1 LLLDSRAVASQPAT
15 GAGSNETS
23 LVSADGAPELVPA
36 GHVPD
41 LWIVGKDA
49 TGAGKDADAKAAG
62 ADSPLVVQVASVTS
76 DAMGVLEKLKNTFD
90 VVVLDAG
97 PVLSAPETV
106 RIVPHVDGVIFAIRS
121 GSTRMPDAS
130 AAIHQLRLLGAPIL
144 GAVLLGSNENAY
156 ESSYQLRPQPA
167 T

>member
-1 LLLDSRAVASQPAT
+1 
-15 GAGSNETS
+15 
-23 LVSADGAPELVPA
+23 
-36 GHVPD
+36 
-41 LWIVGKDA
+41 
-49 TGAGKDADAKAAG
+49 
-62 ADSPLVVQVASVTS
+62 
-76 DAMGVLEKLKNTFD
+76 MGVLEKLKNTFD

-156 ESSYQLRPQPA
+156 ESSYQLQPQTA